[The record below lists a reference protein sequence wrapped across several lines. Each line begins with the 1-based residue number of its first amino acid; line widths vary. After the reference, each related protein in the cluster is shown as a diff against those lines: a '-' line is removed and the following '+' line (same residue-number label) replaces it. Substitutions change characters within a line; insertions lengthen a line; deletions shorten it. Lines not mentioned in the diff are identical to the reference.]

1 MADERIDVEVS
12 RFDGEGIMFF
22 FACYRIGIEGF
33 QHKWV

>member
-22 FACYRIGIEGF
+22 FCILPYRD
-33 QHKWV
+33 